1 MKSFNITEFIRLV
14 VISLLLLWGF
24 FLVKPF
30 IGILAWAVILAVAL
44 FPLYKKVR
52 FVFGEKHQK
61 KASTLFSIIL
71 VTLLIVPTYSA
82 VSSLFSSVNAT
93 LTAID
98 NNELKITPPTEKVKE
113 WPVLGTQI
121 YDNWKSFS
129 ENSKQYTIDH
139 KEMLMEKGSA
149 AVKSFTGILGTVF
162 SFLLSLIIAL
172 IFMSNATGAFKTA
185 SEFTNK
191 LVGGKKGVS
200 LLLMARDTIRN
211 VVKGILF
218 VALVQAFFAYLGFK
232 FIGLPAPSIFAFI
245 VMLSAIIQ
253 VPVTLVVLPT
263 VFMAFSIEESTVT
276 ATVFSVYI
284 IIISLLDNFLKPIL
298 LAKGLKTPMVLI
310 IIGALG
316 GMMLHGIIGIFIGT
330 VLLAVLHQLYMT
342 WLSSKAD
349 VVIKE

>member
-71 VTLLIVPTYSA
+71 VALLIVPTYSA

-129 ENSKQYTIDH
+129 E
-139 KEMLMEKGSA
+139 
-149 AVKSFTGILGTVF
+149 
-162 SFLLSLIIAL
+162 
-172 IFMSNATGAFKTA
+172 
-185 SEFTNK
+185 
-191 LVGGKKGVS
+191 
-200 LLLMARDTIRN
+200 
-211 VVKGILF
+211 
-218 VALVQAFFAYLGFK
+218 
-232 FIGLPAPSIFAFI
+232 
-245 VMLSAIIQ
+245 
-253 VPVTLVVLPT
+253 TLNNIP
-263 VFMAFSIEESTVT
+263 
-276 ATVFSVYI
+276 
-284 IIISLLDNFLKPIL
+284 
-298 LAKGLKTPMVLI
+298 
-310 IIGALG
+310 
-316 GMMLHGIIGIFIGT
+316 
-330 VLLAVLHQLYMT
+330 
-342 WLSSKAD
+342 
-349 VVIKE
+349 